1 MGLFGNVGGFLG
13 QLGGMGDAFAQAG
26 AMMSGDWGDAANIAQ
41 NRSQLQGLRAKQ
53 QAEAEQQQ
61 RVMAALKAQGLTEEQ
76 ALLVAS
82 NAGSIGDFRQ
92 KKEAAPVWEDNA
104 GNRWTMGEDGQAKPL
119 WVDPNDKQSMVTG
132 ADGSVRFAP
141 QPNALRGSQFDRPVG
156 KITPIPDPVM
166 NGGAGQ
172 AAPRTFR
179 YR

>member
-92 KKEAAPVWEDNA
+92 KPPEQPDFIRNA
-104 GNRWTMGEDGQAKPL
+104 NAFNSLSPEEQQRVASFMDLQNP
-119 WVDPNDKQSMVTG
+119 
-132 ADGSVRFAP
+132 RFTNTP
-141 QPNALRGSQFDRPVG
+141 QGTQY
-156 KITPIPDPVM
+156 I
-166 NGGAGQ
+166 
-172 AAPRTFR
+172 PRTQIPPDHTPMTEEEIRKLGLNPGGPTQSASGGFPPR
-179 YR
+179 LRR